1 MRALLALALLAPIVL
16 AQDAAAP
23 KPAEAPKA
31 EVPQLTPPNPLP
43 GAPLPEGAVWQT
55 TPSGLRWVVLQKG
68 DDKAAT
74 PGIDAIVT
82 VHYAG
87 WLESGTLFDE
97 SKADAPPASFPLNRV
112 IKGWAEGLQL
122 MHPGDKVKF
131 HIPWQ
136 LAYGEKGRAPQIPAY
151 ANLVFDVDLVSFT
164 SPPPFA
170 MPADA
175 DLKTTPSGLRYQVIK
190 AGSGKA
196 PEATDTVTVNYS
208 GWLTSGQLFD
218 SSYNHGKPAT
228 FPLNGVIK
236 GWTEGVQLMQEGAI
250 YKFVIPASL
259 GYGSAG
265 AGGRIPPDAT
275 LVFQIEL
282 LKVGA

>member
-1 MRALLALALLAPIVL
+1 MRALLAAVLLAPFAL

-23 KPAEAPKA
+23 KPAEAPKGG
-31 EVPQLTPPNPLP
+31 VPELTPPDPLP
-43 GAPLPEGAVWQT
+43 GAPLPKDAAWQT
-55 TPSGLRWVVLQKG
+55 TASGLRWVVLEKG
-68 DDKAAT
+68 DEKAAK
-74 PGIDAIVT
+74 PGIDAIVS
-82 VHYAG
+82 VYYAG

-97 SKADAPPASFPLNRV
+97 AKSSGPVVSFPLTRV
-112 IKGWAEGLQL
+112 IKGWTEGLQL

-131 HIPWQ
+131 LIPWQ
-136 LAYGEKGRAPQIPAY
+136 LAYGEKGSPPQIPAY
-151 ANLVFDVDLVSFT
+151 ANLIFDVQLVSFV

-259 GYGSAG
+259 GYGSSG

>member
-1 MRALLALALLAPIVL
+1 MRALLAMAVLAPFAL
-16 AQDAAAP
+16 AQDTGAAP
-23 KPAEAPKA
+23 KPMPKA
-31 EVPQLTPPNPLP
+31 EQLTPPNPLP
-43 GAPLPEGAVWQT
+43 GAPLPKDATWQT
-55 TPSGLRWVVLQKG
+55 TASGLRWVVLEKG
-68 DDKAAT
+68 DEKAAT

-82 VHYAG
+82 VSYAG

-97 SKADAPPASFPLNRV
+97 TKAGSPPITFALTRV
-112 IKGWAEGLQL
+112 IKGWTEGLQL
-122 MHPGDKVKF
+122 MHPGDKVKL

-136 LAYGEKGRAPQIPAY
+136 LAYGEKGSPPQIPAY
-151 ANLVFDVDLVSFT
+151 ANLIFDVQLVSFI

-175 DLKTTPSGLRYQVIK
+175 DLKTTASGLRYQVITP
-190 AGSGKA
+190 GTGRA
-196 PEATDTVTVNYS
+196 PEATDTVTVNYA
-208 GWLTSGQLFD
+208 GWLTDGKLFD
-218 SSYNHGKPAT
+218 SSYTKGKPAT

-259 GYGSAG
+259 AYGSQ
-265 AGGRIPPDAT
+265 GRGPIPPDAT

-282 LKVGA
+282 VKVGA

>member
-1 MRALLALALLAPIVL
+1 MRALLAVALLAPFAL

-31 EVPQLTPPNPLP
+31 EVPQLTPPEPLP
-43 GAPLPEGAVWQT
+43 GAPLPKDAVWQT
-55 TPSGLRWVVLQKG
+55 TPSGLRWVVLEKG
-68 DDKAAT
+68 DEKAAT

-97 SKADAPPASFPLNRV
+97 AKPDGPPVSFPLNRV
-112 IKGWAEGLQL
+112 IKGWTEGLQL
-122 MHPGDKVKF
+122 MHPGSEVKF

-136 LAYGEKGRAPQIPAY
+136 LAYGEKGSPPQIPAY
-151 ANLVFDVDLVSFT
+151 ANLIFDVQLVSFT

-175 DLKTTPSGLRYQVIK
+175 DLKTTPSGLRYQVVK
-190 AGSGKA
+190 AGTGKA
-196 PEATDTVTVNYS
+196 PEATDRVTVNYA
-208 GWLTSGQLFD
+208 GWLTSGKLFD
-218 SSYNHGKPAT
+218 SSYKNGKPAT
-228 FPLNGVIK
+228 FPLDHVIK

-265 AGGRIPPDAT
+265 AGGLIPPDAT

-282 LKVGA
+282 VKVGA